1 MSSDFKKNNDSFNHS
16 SKKRF
21 MVLQILYLFVGFLTV
36 LEYIFIRGMFTWLI
50 AVVTVVVI
58 GALNIIVSIKN
69 KNLLLAA
76 LYILTTIS
84 LCMGYFMYA

>member
-16 SKKRF
+16 SKKGF
-21 MVLQILYLFVGFLTV
+21 MALQILYLFVGFLTV

-50 AVVTVVVI
+50 AVVTVVVM
-58 GALNIIVSIKN
+58 GALNIIASIKN